1 VGDHRVRL
9 GARRQILV
17 RHLGKARYVAL
28 DRAEARLDVSAA
40 RFAARPPPHRPDP
53 YEFHRIA
60 GTSAGAIVASFLAAG
75 VTAVELKAI
84 MTDLDFAEF
93 EDESGLVK
101 HLKLFGPPGRT

>member
-1 VGDHRVRL
+1 M
-9 GARRQILV
+9 
-17 RHLGKARYVAL
+17 
-28 DRAEARLDVSAA
+28 SAA
-40 RFAARPPPHRPDP
+40 RFVARPPPHRPDP
-53 YEFHRIA
+53 YEFHQIA